1 MIKKVSHIGLAVDNL
16 EEARSFFS
24 ENFGLSTS
32 ERENFGELIFSFI
45 PMKGTNLELLQSTEP
60 EGQIAKFIQRRG
72 QGIHHISF
80 EVDDIQSELDRL
92 KGRGIKLINEKPYL
106 NAHKDLV
113 AFIHPKSSFGV
124 LIELIQKKESDLN
137 RASGVKA
144 SYRGFH
150 TGRKEPKS
158 HD

>member
-1 MIKKVSHIGLAVDNL
+1 MIKKVSHIGIAVDNL
-16 EEARSFFS
+16 GEARAFFS

-32 ERENFGELIFSFI
+32 ERENFGEIIFSFV

-60 EGQIAKFIQRRG
+60 DGQMAKFIEKRG

-92 KGRGIKLINEKPYL
+92 KGNGIKLINERPYL

-113 AFIHPKSSFGV
+113 AFVHPKSTFGV
-124 LIELIQKKESDLN
+124 LIELIQKKE
-137 RASGVKA
+137 
-144 SYRGFH
+144 
-150 TGRKEPKS
+150 E
-158 HD
+158 